1 MIDVKEQLRAYFDEI
16 DPPFDPAG
24 LMREPQPRSVSHR
37 SVGRGVLIAG
47 VAATVVVLAVALP
60 VLFLANPPPTAVE
73 PSVTTIPS
81 VATTEASVPAPTG
94 VLGPFA
100 HLVWS
105 RVESETLSSARV
117 ALEGVTSGG
126 PGLVAVGWGQPF
138 VWSSPDGLDWSPA
151 RTDDLGE
158 GFDVISWESG
168 LLAVGGQPGVEVWIS
183 EDGTDWSPTP
193 QPSAVFEESDVV
205 WSVTEGGPGLVAVGE
220 VVDGPAVVWTSVDAL
235 TWERVPHDPE
245 TFGTVA
251 SMYSVTP
258 GGPGLVAV
266 GAYNA
271 TIETVEGCSAENP
284 EMWVECPESNAAV
297 WTSVD
302 GVEWSRVPHDPAVFG
317 TPEIGSE
324 IFDVAVGES
333 GLVAVGGTPAD
344 GAMAWIS
351 TDGLTWIPMPSDPGL
366 FNGDEGMNAVVNA
379 GEGFVAVGQEADRAA
394 AWYSADGVTWTQMNA
409 SDEAFGGPMTSAMM
423 DVAVVGPGLVAVGWE
438 WGESSGWTA
447 AVWIAEP
454 GA

>member
-1 MIDVKEQLRAYFDEI
+1 MTDVREQLRAYFDEV

-24 LMREPQPRSVSHR
+24 LMPRAP
-37 SVGRGVLIAG
+37 GAG
-47 VAATVVVLAVALP
+47 VAAQRGPGCADRRGCRGGTGAGPCLAAP
-60 VLFLANPPPTAVE
+60 VPRGPNRHRGRAVGHDNPVGGDDGG
-73 PSVTTIPS
+73 SC
-81 VATTEASVPAPTG
+81 ASADRS
-94 VLGPFA
+94 A
-100 HLVWS
+100 WSRRELVWS
-105 RVESETLSSARV
+105 RVESETLSSALV
-117 ALEGVTSGG
+117 PLEGVTSGG

-168 LLAVGGQPGVEVWIS
+168 LLAVGGQPGAEVWIS

-193 QPSAVFEESDVV
+193 QPSGVFEESDVV

-220 VVDGPAVVWTSVDAL
+220 VIDGPAVVWTSVDAL

-284 EMWVECPESNAAV
+284 EMWAECPEPNAAV

-317 TPEIGSE
+317 TPEIGSD

-344 GAMAWIS
+344 GAMSWIS
-351 TDGLTWIPMPSDPGL
+351 TDGLTWTRMPSDPGL
-366 FNGDEGMNAVVNA
+366 FNGDEGMNGVVNT

-423 DVAVVGPGLVAVGWE
+423 DVAVIDLGLVAVGWE
-438 WGESSGWTA
+438 WGESNGWTA